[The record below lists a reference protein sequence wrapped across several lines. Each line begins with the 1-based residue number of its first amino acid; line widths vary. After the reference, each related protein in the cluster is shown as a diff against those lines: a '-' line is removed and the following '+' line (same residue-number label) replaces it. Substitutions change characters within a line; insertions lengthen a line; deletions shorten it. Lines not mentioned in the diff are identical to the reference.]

1 MYQYLD
7 TFCTSIFLNNFN
19 LAWDNLTQETVS
31 LRNFLYKA
39 KANAESINKNFGF
52 KLQHL
57 EKSIEETKMSLKSVE
72 DRIGQKS
79 IAFSSVFCRMETERD
94 SLFQTKEEILKRRVI
109 KQEPFPNFT
118 KLVKKIKTIY

>member
-1 MYQYLD
+1 MD
-7 TFCTSIFLNNFN
+7 AFCTSIFSNNLN

-31 LRNFLYKA
+31 LRNFLYEA

-72 DRIGQKS
+72 DRIGKKS
-79 IAFSSVFCRMETERD
+79 IAFSSVFCSMVTDRE
-94 SLFQTKEEILKRRVI
+94 SLFKTKEEILKRRVI
-109 KQEPFPNFT
+109 KQEPFPIFT
-118 KLVKKIKTIY
+118 KLVKKIKTQMT